1 MAPLVPQT
9 STTLLRDL
17 TDAQSAR
24 WVEFFT
30 RYVPMMEAYLA
41 SRFPNLEADD
51 LIQDT
56 LAALVEKLPDYRYSP
71 EETGHFRNYLTGIL
85 RHKALKAVER
95 SARQREHFAELA
107 TDTDRTPDSAED
119 ERRVWRESVFEIA
132 LGQLLADESVKGR
145 TREVFVR
152 VAVNGEDPAAVAA
165 AYGIERHAVD
175 QIKSRMVGRL
185 KELVGRLEAVGE
197 HA

>member
-51 LIQDT
+51 LIQET
-56 LAALVEKLPDYRYSP
+56 LAALVEKLPDYRYLP

-85 RHKALKAVER
+85 RHKALKTVER
-95 SARQREHFAELA
+95 SARRKPRPTE
-107 TDTDRTPDSAED
+107 P
-119 ERRVWRESVFEIA
+119 RVRA
-132 LGQLLADESVKGR
+132 
-145 TREVFVR
+145 VR
-152 VAVNGEDPAAVAA
+152 
-165 AYGIERHAVD
+165 
-175 QIKSRMVGRL
+175 
-185 KELVGRLEAVGE
+185 
-197 HA
+197 